1 MKRNLIC
8 FLLIF
13 SVNSFASKNPE
24 LLRLFKIDFKQIYV
38 QNQCGQNILNFLK
51 RAENSGLNVYNANI
65 LEISNKGFSL
75 FGLINAE
82 YAREAGRVNPNSS
95 QDGFRQSPGERNWY
109 HHVVLELDEE
119 IYDFDFGNQPSVLSK
134 ELYFEK
140 MFLNDKTISEGGEHY
155 IGREEKL
162 KTYEILVRPGLDTI
176 RAREESRSSPVSKTL
191 RLKEF
196 LN

>member
-1 MKRNLIC
+1 MKFSSFVL
-8 FLLIF
+8 FSIF
-13 SVNSFASKNPE
+13 SFNVFAGRNPE
-24 LLRLFKIDFKQIYV
+24 LEKLFKSDFKKNYI
-38 QNQCGQNILNFLK
+38 QNQCGSNILNFLK
-51 RAENSGLNVYNANI
+51 RAETSGLNLYNANI

-82 YAREAGRVNPNSS
+82 FARESGRLNPNSS
-95 QDGFRQSPGERNWY
+95 QDGIRQLPGESNWY
-109 HHVVLELDEE
+109 HHVVLELDGE

-140 MFLNDKTISEGGEHY
+140 MFLNDKKKSEGGEHY

-162 KTYEILVRPGLDTI
+162 KTYEILERPGLDTLK
-176 RAREESRSSPVSKTL
+176 AREERRSSPVSKTL
-191 RLKEF
+191 RLKEY